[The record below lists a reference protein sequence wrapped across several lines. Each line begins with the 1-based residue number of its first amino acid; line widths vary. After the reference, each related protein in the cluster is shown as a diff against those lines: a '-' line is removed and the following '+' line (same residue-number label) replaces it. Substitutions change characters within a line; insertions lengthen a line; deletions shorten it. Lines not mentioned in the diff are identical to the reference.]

1 VQSVAAGA
9 CGSYNIN
16 IIRGITLTCTIK
28 PGTMNR
34 KAFIHRLHAMG
45 ASEASRRAYRHLAG
59 GWITARIER
68 ESNSHAD
75 SALLDQLLEK
85 PLQAEPQESVSEPVL
100 AAAVQT
106 AEMALTGRVK
116 IFGREVDLGE
126 SPDWLAD
133 PAGEGS
139 AAGLTKLPA
148 WSESYT
154 ATGLDIRSVWEL
166 NRLQVLVELGRAWR
180 LTRREEFAS
189 LAVRWITGWNEQN
202 PFGRTVNWSSG
213 LEVSLR
219 AISLLVAVN
228 CLRDSPPLQD
238 KNLRAMLARLFYL
251 HGEYIATHTSPP
263 SSGFNHLAGEAAGLA
278 LLGEYLPG
286 MNPSAGWRIEG
297 LALLRQ
303 CVHRLILPDGGGL
316 EGSLHYLSF
325 VCRLASVVTLLC
337 GRSVQDLLGREGAE
351 RLRAAYG
358 FLAEMTDGGRAVSE
372 YGDSD
377 DAWLPGAGPDG
388 LGEHY
393 GGTLNLLWLLG
404 EHNDLRHDFSLEPD
418 SIWLYGAEQLRRRLE
433 QSERLVTDPLV
444 SFGQSGHHAARP
456 WPGAY
461 LRFECGHWGDGVTWA
476 HAHADRLSFSF
487 FLDGSPVFADPGTG
501 FYLGD
506 TKMRDYFRSSRAHST
521 ATVDGFSQGSP
532 LATFMWER
540 EIVSSLEEAVVTVR
554 EIVLAGRLE
563 SGHPAAGGER
573 VIHSR
578 RLCLY
583 RDKPRLV
590 VEDLFQAGESH
601 EVEIV
606 FTLHPSCEATMDG
619 SRVHIRTAT
628 GMELVLLADQACRVS
643 LHRGE
648 HDPLRGWYSPGF
660 GRVEPC
666 WQIVCS
672 ARIEGNSWFNTEIR
686 ESVGEGAVKD
696 E

>member
-1 VQSVAAGA
+1 
-9 CGSYNIN
+9 
-16 IIRGITLTCTIK
+16 
-28 PGTMNR
+28 
-34 KAFIHRLHAMG
+34 MG
-45 ASEASRRAYRHLAG
+45 ASEAGRRAYRHMAS

-68 ESNSHAD
+68 ESNAQAD
-75 SALLDQLLEK
+75 EALLDHLLEE
-85 PLQAEPQESVSEPVL
+85 PFQVETAELASEPVL
-100 AAAVQT
+100 ASAVRT
-106 AEMALTGRVK
+106 AELALTGRVK
-116 IFGREVDLGE
+116 IFGSEVDLGE

-133 PAGEGS
+133 PAGSGS
-139 AAGLTKLPA
+139 AAGLKKLPA

-154 ATGLDIRSVWEL
+154 ATGLDIRSIWEL
-166 NRLQVLVELGRAWR
+166 NRLHVLVELGRAWQ

-202 PFGRTVNWSSG
+202 PFGRTVNWSSA

-228 CLRDSPPLQD
+228 CLRDSQSLQD
-238 KNLRAMLARLFYL
+238 KGLRAMLARLFYL
-251 HGEYIATHTSPP
+251 HGEYIANHTSPP

-303 CVHRLILPDGGGL
+303 SVQRLIFPDGGGL

-351 RLRAAYG
+351 RLRAAYS
-358 FLAEMTDGGRAVSE
+358 FMAEMTDGGRAISE

-377 DAWLPGAGPDG
+377 DAWLPGTGPEG

-393 GGTLNLLWLLG
+393 RGTLNLLWLLG
-404 EHNDLRHDFSLEPD
+404 GSNDLRHEFSPDPD
-418 SIWLYGAEQLRRRLE
+418 SVWLYGSEQVRQRLE
-433 QSERLVTDPLV
+433 QSERLGVDPLV

-461 LRFECGHWGDGVTWA
+461 LRFECGHWGDGATWA

-487 FLDGSPVFADPGTG
+487 FLHNSPVFTDPGTG
-501 FYLGD
+501 FYLSD
-506 TKMRDYFRSSRAHST
+506 SKMRDFLRSSRAHST
-521 ATVDGFSQGSP
+521 ATVDGISQGKS

-540 EIVSSLEEAVVTVR
+540 EVVSNLGEAVVTTR

-563 SGHPAAGGER
+563 SGCTAEGGES
-573 VIHSR
+573 VSHYR

-590 VEDLFQAGESH
+590 VEDLFQAMDPH
-601 EVEIV
+601 EVEII
-606 FTLHPSCEATMDG
+606 FTLHPSCDAALDN
-619 SRVHIRTAT
+619 SRVLIRTGSGT
-628 GMELVLLADQACRVS
+628 TLILLADKSCRVS

-648 HDPLRGWYSPGF
+648 NDPPRGWYSPGF

-672 ARIEGNSWFNTEIR
+672 ARIEGNSWISTEIR
-686 ESVGEGAVKD
+686 EYVGQGQ
-696 E
+696 